1 MVSKKRAKGRIKK
14 REAAGGVGD
23 EETPITMTGGSI
35 IVTFKPDFDDGDAGP
50 TAVGAAAVAKK
61 IKKVKSPNSDM
72 RFTRVVIRNGAGGP
86 ILNEFPPPGAELS
99 KGTIIEIKG
108 RST

>member
-1 MVSKKRAKGRIKK
+1 MVSKKKAKGRVQTK
-14 REAAGGVGD
+14 EAAGGD

-35 IVTFKPDFDDGDAGP
+35 VVTFNPDFHDDDAGP
-50 TAVGAAAVAKK
+50 TAAGAAAPAAKN